1 MEIEMTSD
9 MEKWNDKI
17 QWVRNGFLHGK
28 DFDKAQPIVDDFD
41 LSDENLL
48 QVLTCLEKY
57 RKENHLNEGLE
68 YLKSNNKQNYWIG
81 YYSLDEQ
88 ETKKYDNFCY
98 FNLVSDFVKTKVL
111 KAKVLGKWSEC
122 CESIKIHRINENRI
136 FAGFIKNCDCLTDG
150 EKDQILN

>member
-1 MEIEMTSD
+1 MTSD

-28 DFDKAQPIVDDFD
+28 DFDKAQPIPDDFD

-48 QVLTCLEKY
+48 QVLTCL
-57 RKENHLNEGLE
+57 
-68 YLKSNNKQNYWIG
+68 
-81 YYSLDEQ
+81 D
-88 ETKKYDNFCY
+88 TFCY
-98 FNLVSDFVKTKVL
+98 FNIVSDCVKTKVF
-111 KAKVLGKWSEC
+111 KAKILGKWSEC

-136 FAGFIKNCDCLTDG
+136 FAGFIKDWDCLTDG

>member
-1 MEIEMTSD
+1 METEMTSD

-68 YLKSNNKQNYWIG
+68 YLKSNNKQNYFLFCLFLNFQI
-81 YYSLDEQ
+81 YSP
-88 ETKKYDNFCY
+88 KY
-98 FNLVSDFVKTKVL
+98 K
-111 KAKVLGKWSEC
+111 
-122 CESIKIHRINENRI
+122 
-136 FAGFIKNCDCLTDG
+136 
-150 EKDQILN
+150 